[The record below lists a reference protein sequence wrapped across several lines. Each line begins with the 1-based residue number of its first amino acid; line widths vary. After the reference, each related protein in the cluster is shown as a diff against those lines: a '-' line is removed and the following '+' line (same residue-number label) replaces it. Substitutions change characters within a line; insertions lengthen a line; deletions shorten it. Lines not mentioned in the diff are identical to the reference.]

1 VGEINPRKSG
11 RWRGRDGRRRWRREG
26 EGVTQTCM
34 DHPQTE
40 REQGLK
46 KPEEKKRKAWE
57 SEKEEGRASQGGWA
71 EATQL
76 RLGS

>member
-1 VGEINPRKSG
+1 
-11 RWRGRDGRRRWRREG
+11 
-26 EGVTQTCM
+26 M

-46 KPEEKKRKAWE
+46 KPEEKKRKA
-57 SEKEEGRASQGGWA
+57 EKENGRASQGGWA